1 MPNPELNINQ
11 DRFPLFEQLIEKIYN
26 GLYSQGYFPEV
37 YKQAHCALISQKL
50 KYKLDKSETE
60 SEIESHQTKD
70 LIYHDFITFIDNGE
84 EYIFDPTYQ
93 QFLKKG
99 TDSSAYPKYLIVKR
113 ESIKSE
119 LAKYPEFPKELY
131 DLYDTSTKVDIAKQ
145 NQEPFEI
152 ASQEEFDK
160 FFKS

>member
-11 DRFPLFEQLIEKIYN
+11 HRFPLFEQLIENIYDD
-26 GLYSQGYFPEV
+26 LYSQGYFPEV

-50 KYKLDKSETE
+50 KDELDKFGIE
-60 SEIESHQTKD
+60 SEIERHQTKD

-84 EYIFDPTYQ
+84 EYIIDPTYQ

-99 TDSSAYPKYLIVKR
+99 TDSSAYPKYLIAKKD
-113 ESIKSE
+113 SIKSE

-145 NQEPFEI
+145 NEEPFEI
-152 ASQEEFDK
+152 PPQEKFDQ
-160 FFKS
+160 FFNQ